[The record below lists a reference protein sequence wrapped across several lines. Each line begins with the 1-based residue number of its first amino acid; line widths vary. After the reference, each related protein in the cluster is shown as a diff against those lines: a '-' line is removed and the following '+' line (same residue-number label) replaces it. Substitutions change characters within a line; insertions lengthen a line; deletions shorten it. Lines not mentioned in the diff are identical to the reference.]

1 MAFQVGT
8 RVDPRLGA
16 LDFSGFTNAA
26 NIQAASLLKLGEA
39 IGGAIEEHQEKKIKK
54 QQDKVN
60 IKALKGLSDQFGF
73 NLDDDTIKAIYK
85 NDVVRDIFKLG
96 FDKDDTT
103 PQMTPAALRSLGQMF
118 AGEGFEYDDKT
129 ETMVRRQGPGFIGGL
144 LNKFVK
150 GQPFTPAPEEFPKE
164 LIPRIKGAEEFI
176 ENKRIMQQ
184 QRMRELPLEERIRE
198 GMSDAAGNSIQTGIS
213 DVPGDP
219 SLSSDTVLMVDRQGR
234 PRRVLKKDV
243 EAALQNGY
251 KF

>member
-96 FDKDDTT
+96 FDQDDTT
-103 PQMTPAALRSLGQMF
+103 PQMTSGALRSIGQMF
-118 AGEGFEYDDKT
+118 EDEGFKYDDKT
-129 ETMVRRQGPGFIGGL
+129 QTMVKREGPTVAGKIGNFL
-144 LNKFVK
+144 LP
-150 GQPFTPAPEEFPKE
+150 GQPFGVETTTEFPEE
-164 LIPRIKGAEEFI
+164 LVPRIKGAEEFI
-176 ENKRIMQQ
+176 ENQRIMQQ
-184 QRMRELPLEERIRE
+184 QRMRELPLEERIQQ
-198 GMSDAAGNSIQTGIS
+198 GMSDAAG
-213 DVPGDP
+213 DP
-219 SLSSDTVLMVDRQGR
+219 LGL
-234 PRRVLKKDV
+234 
-243 EAALQNGY
+243 
-251 KF
+251 F